1 MTTAPKDATEHT
13 RTANAPVELG
23 FDPADFE
30 RASRGL
36 VATHPTGQISS
47 PFGVVCARSVSFGV
61 SPAAVSKTMTSGLP
75 LAISVSMTRVS
86 AGPVLLVV
94 VMTMFLTSSKVL
106 NMPTPRTTTR

>member
-47 PFGVVCARSVSFGV
+47 PFGVVWDTARQIGRAHV
-61 SPAAVSKTMTSGLP
+61 
-75 LAISVSMTRVS
+75 
-86 AGPVLLVV
+86 
-94 VMTMFLTSSKVL
+94 
-106 NMPTPRTTTR
+106 